1 MNEIFIVR
9 ICLLPL
15 RNPLTLDNLQI
26 FTTFQEAYDS
36 IKQFMDTHKLYIKE
50 NSFNEKNRYYV
61 YEDFMNEQFIWIEK
75 HEIKM

>member
-26 FTTFQEAYDS
+26 FTTFQGAYDLV
-36 IKQFMDTHKLYIKE
+36 KQFMDTHKLSIKD
-50 NSFNEKNRYYV
+50 NSFNETNRYYV
-61 YEDFMNEQFIWIEK
+61 YEDFMNEQFIWIER
-75 HEIKM
+75 HAINI